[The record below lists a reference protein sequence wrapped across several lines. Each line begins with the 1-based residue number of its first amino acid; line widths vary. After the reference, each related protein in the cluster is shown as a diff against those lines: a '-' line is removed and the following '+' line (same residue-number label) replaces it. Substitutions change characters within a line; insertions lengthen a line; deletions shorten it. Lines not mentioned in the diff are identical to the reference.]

1 MNKDTKKYLI
11 IGTVALV
18 VFYGINKWLK
28 KMPTAI
34 NDDAYAGLNMT
45 KVLSKGSKGDEVSEL
60 QRILIN
66 QYSADLG
73 YSGANKDG
81 IDGEFGAMTEK
92 ALLDAKGVKQI
103 SLKQLLT
110 NK

>member
-18 VFYGINKWLK
+18 VIYGINKWLK

-34 NDDAYAGLNMT
+34 NADAYAGLNMT

-66 QYSADLG
+66 EYNADLG